1 MSTSKASAS
10 AMVSSK
16 LRLVVKKENPMLVAL
31 NVFDRIVNDLA
42 DVDASQV
49 ATRVF
54 DRMVGDLEFAG
65 QVEELMAMAEEYE
78 LSLM

>member
-1 MSTSKASAS
+1 
-10 AMVSSK
+10 
-16 LRLVVKKENPMLVAL
+16 MLVAL

-42 DVDASQV
+42 DVGASQV
-49 ATRVF
+49 GARVF